1 MANYTLA
8 PEDEYDVLIEGD
20 LENNEIEQC
29 DSDDAN
35 TLSTQLVPQL
45 CSTVF
50 VAGLLGNILVVLILV
65 KYKGLKHVENI
76 YFLNLAVSNV
86 CFLLALP
93 FWAHA
98 AAHGGSLGQPACKVL
113 VGLHALGVYGQ
124 ALFNT
129 LLTVQRY
136 LVFFQVG
143 SFSPATR
150 MVPCTITTSILV
162 WIMIIL
168 VTLPEFMFYKAQM
181 AGQKYKCSFSRPYF
195 LPADETFWKHLLTL
209 KMNILVFV
217 FPLSVF
223 MFCYVRMRKT
233 LQFRES
239 RYGLFKLVFAIM
251 VVFLLMWAPYNI
263 ALFLSA
269 FKEYFSLHD
278 CKSNYNLDRSVQV
291 TKIIATTHCC
301 VPPLLHVALNKAF
314 RKYLCHL
321 FHLCNNTPLQPREE
335 SAQGTAWDQHDHS
348 TEV

>member
-1 MANYTLA
+1 MVNYTLA

-29 DSDDAN
+29 DSYDAN

-45 CSTVF
+45 CYTVF
-50 VAGLLGNILVVLILV
+50 VAGLLGNILVVLVLV
-65 KYKGLKHVENI
+65 KYKGLKHMENI

-86 CFLLALP
+86 CFLLVLP

-98 AAHGGSLGQPACKVL
+98 AAPGESLGQPACKVL
-113 VGLHALGVYGQ
+113 VGLHALGVYSQ

-195 LPADETFWKHLLTL
+195 LSADETFWKHLLTL
-209 KMNILVFV
+209 KMNILVLV

-223 MFCYVRMRKT
+223 MFCYVRMRTT

-251 VVFLLMWAPYNI
+251 AVFLLMWAPYNI

-278 CKSNYNLDRSVQV
+278 CKSNYNLDRSVQI

-301 VPPLLHVALNKAF
+301 FPPLLHVALNKAF
-314 RKYLCHL
+314 RKYLCRL